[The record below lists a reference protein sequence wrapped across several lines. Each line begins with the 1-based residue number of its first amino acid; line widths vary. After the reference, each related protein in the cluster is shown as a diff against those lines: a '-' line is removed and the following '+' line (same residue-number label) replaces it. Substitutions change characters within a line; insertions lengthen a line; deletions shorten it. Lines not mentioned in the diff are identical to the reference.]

1 MSILQLGVES
11 DVRAGA
17 VVARANPVAKLAVA
31 LLISV
36 MLLLTVDV
44 VTAGTALVLELAAL
58 PWCGLS
64 ARGLVRRGWIVLAG
78 AVPAGLVTG
87 WLGVDSGNVLVA
99 VGPVT
104 VTRGSLLAGC
114 AIALRILSVGLPGVV
129 LLATTDPTD
138 LADALAQVARLPH
151 RFVLAALAAMRLF
164 ALMGSEWDSLGAARR
179 ARGLGDDGAIGRTRT
194 IVGQVLALLV
204 LVIRRGTR
212 LSIAME
218 ARGFGRPGPR
228 TWARE
233 SRLRWSDAVVMA
245 GGVVIVTAAT
255 VAGLLAGTWHLAL
268 T

>member
-1 MSILQLGVES
+1 MSALQLGAGD
-11 DVRAGA
+11 DVRTGA

-44 VTAGTALVLELAAL
+44 VTAGTALVLELAVL

-64 ARGLVRRGWIVLAG
+64 SRGLLRRGWIVLAG
-78 AVPAGLVTG
+78 AIPAGVVTT
-87 WLGVDSGNVLVA
+87 WLGVDSGAVLVA

-104 VTRGSLLAGC
+104 ITEGSLLAGC
-114 AIALRILSVGLPGVV
+114 AITLRILSVGLPGVV

-164 ALMGSEWDSLGAARR
+164 ALIGTEWESLGAARR
-179 ARGLGDDGAIGRTRT
+179 ARGLGGDGVLGRART
-194 IVGQVLALLV
+194 AVGQVLALLV

-212 LSIAME
+212 LSMAME
-218 ARGFGRPGPR
+218 ARGFGLPGPR
-228 TWARE
+228 TWARP
-233 SRLRWSDAVVMA
+233 SRLRWSDAVVVA
-245 GGVVIVTAAT
+245 GGVVIATVAT

-268 T
+268 A

>member
-1 MSILQLGVES
+1 MIVLRLGAGD
-11 DVRAGA
+11 DVRPGA
-17 VVARANPVAKLAVA
+17 TVARANPVAKLAVA

-44 VTAGTALVLELAAL
+44 VTAGTALLLELAAL

-64 ARGLVRRGWIVLAG
+64 ARGLGRRGWIVLVG
-78 AVPAGLVTG
+78 AVPAGLVTT
-87 WLGVDSGNVLVA
+87 WLGVDSGNVLLA

-104 VTRGSLLAGC
+104 ITQGSLLAGC
-114 AIALRILSVGLPGVV
+114 AITLRILAVGMPGVI

-164 ALMGSEWDSLGAARR
+164 ALIGSEWDSLGAARR
-179 ARGLGDDGAIGRTRT
+179 ARGLGDDGVVGRTRT
-194 IVGQVLALLV
+194 AVGQVLALLV

-212 LSIAME
+212 LAMAME

-233 SRLRWSDAVVMA
+233 SRLRWSDAVVVA
-245 GGVVIVTAAT
+245 GGSGIVTAAT
-255 VAGLLAGTWHLAL
+255 TAGVLAGTWHLAL